1 MKAVIYSTPAC
12 GYCKM
17 AKTLLEKKGIDYEEF
32 MLGTDITKNEL
43 IETIGQDVRSVP
55 QILIDNK
62 YVGGY
67 TELSKFLG

>member
-32 MLGTDITKNEL
+32 MVGTDITKNEL

>member
-62 YVGGY
+62 YVAGY

>member
-1 MKAVIYSTPAC
+1 MKAVIYSTPTC

-17 AKTLLEKKGIDYEEF
+17 AKTLLEKNGIDYEEF
-32 MLGTDITKNEL
+32 MVGTDITKNEL
-43 IETIGQDVRSVP
+43 IDTIGQDVRSVP

>member
-1 MKAVIYSTPAC
+1 
-12 GYCKM
+12 M

-32 MLGTDITKNEL
+32 MVGTDITKNEL

>member
-1 MKAVIYSTPAC
+1 MKAVIYSTPTC

-32 MLGTDITKNEL
+32 MVGTDITKNEL

>member
-12 GYCKM
+12 GYCRM

-32 MLGTDITKNEL
+32 MVGTDITKNEL